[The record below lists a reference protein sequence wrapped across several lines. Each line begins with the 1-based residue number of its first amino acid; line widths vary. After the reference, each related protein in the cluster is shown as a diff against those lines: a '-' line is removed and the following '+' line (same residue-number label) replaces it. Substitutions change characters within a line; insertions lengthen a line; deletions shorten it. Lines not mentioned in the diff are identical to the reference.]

1 MKLNTEWLT
10 DYVEL
15 DAPPEKIARALT
27 ESCAVA
33 EAVYDPY
40 AHLGKVVVARL
51 LSAEPLAGSDKLYR
65 CDVDYGEGTATVIAG
80 APNTKACVGKLTAYV
95 PPDTVLPFGTVTERE
110 LFGVTSAGMLASGL
124 ELGLSA
130 DHTGLLVLEKGKVG
144 QPLVDLFD
152 VPATAIID
160 LETTP
165 NRPDTLS
172 HLGLARQLAAVI
184 GGRFLFPEPEIK
196 PAVVDD
202 GSLVRIECPEL
213 CRRYVGL
220 VVRGVKVGPSPDWL
234 TRRLISI
241 GHRPIS
247 NIVDVTNYVLHGL
260 GQPLHTFD
268 LTKLAG
274 GRIIVRRASHGEV
287 IVSLDGDE
295 CRLTPEMMV
304 IADAERPVA
313 VAGVMGGLESG
324 VVAETTDILI
334 ESAWFEPS
342 SVRATSRELGL
353 ESSSSHLFGR
363 GADPNLA
370 PVAARF
376 AAELIAEIAGGTVDG
391 LLHDCHPVPYKPP
404 EVLLR
409 WGRVGKLLGFDVT
422 PEEGRR
428 ILTALGCAPVT
439 EDESGATWTIPS
451 HRPDLSREVDLIE
464 ELAQVA
470 GYDNV
475 PVELPRLTAAHLNRP
490 DPLMPMH
497 TALAAA
503 GCQEVLTT
511 DFVSLEEAEGLGF
524 SEKDLVAV
532 KNPLD
537 KGHPYLRPSGFIGL
551 LNAARH
557 NASRGAEDLRFYE
570 IATAF
575 TVSGK
580 APVEVKRLCV
590 LLVGERPADG
600 WLTRARNLD
609 FYDLKGVCTALLDA
623 VKIGPTELV
632 PREATEGTPLELA
645 VGLDGTTV
653 GRLLRFGEKLLA
665 AYDLEERAAWGLE
678 LDLEPLL
685 RRAGD
690 VKIEPLPLY
699 PPGTRDL
706 ALVFDEGVRHAD
718 IVEVIRSA
726 GGGLLEDVRLFDVY
740 VGRQVGAG
748 KRSLAY
754 SLIYRAPDRTLTD
767 EEIDAAHERI
777 VKTLRERFSAE
788 LRS

>member
-1 MKLNTEWLT
+1 VKLNTEWLT

-40 AHLGKVVVARL
+40 AHLAKVVVARL
-51 LSAEPLAGSDKLYR
+51 VSAEPLAGSDKLFR
-65 CDVDYGEGTATVIAG
+65 CNVDYGEGTATVIAG
-80 APNTKACVGKLTAYV
+80 APNTPHCVGKLAAYV

-110 LFGVTSAGMLASGL
+110 LFGAKSAGMLASGL

-130 DHTGLLVLEKGKVG
+130 DHAGLLVLKKGKIG
-144 QPLVDLFD
+144 QTLAGLFD
-152 VPATAIID
+152 VPKTAIID

-172 HLGLARQLAAVI
+172 HLGLARQLSAVF
-184 GGRFLFPEPEIK
+184 GVHFK
-196 PAVVDD
+196 YPAPRVNPKSVDD
-202 GSLVRIECPEL
+202 GTLVRIECPDL

-234 TRRLISI
+234 ARRLISI

-247 NIVDVTNYVLHGL
+247 NVVDVTNYVLHGL

-268 LTKLAG
+268 FSKLGG
-274 GRIIVRRASHGEV
+274 GRIIVRRACQGEV
-287 IVSLDGDE
+287 IFSLEGDE

-334 ESAWFEPS
+334 ESAWFEPG
-342 SVRATSRELGL
+342 SVRVTGRGLGL

-376 AAELIAEIAGGTVDG
+376 AAELITEIGGGTVDDR
-391 LLHDCHPVPYKPP
+391 LHDCHPVPYEPP
-404 EVLLR
+404 EVRLR
-409 WGRVGKLLGFDVT
+409 WGRVKKLLGFDVT
-422 PEEGRR
+422 PEEGKR
-428 ILTALGCAPVT
+428 ILTALGCAMVA
-439 EDESGATWTIPS
+439 EDKDGATWSIPS
-451 HRPDLSREVDLIE
+451 HRPDLAREVDLIE

-490 DPLMPMH
+490 DPERPVH
-497 TALAAA
+497 IALAAA

-511 DFVSLEEAEGLGF
+511 DFVSLEEAEGLGYA
-524 SEKDLVAV
+524 EKNLVAV

-557 NASRGAEDLRFYE
+557 NASRGADDLRFYE
-570 IATAF
+570 IATVF
-575 TVSGK
+575 GVLENI
-580 APVEVKRLCV
+580 PVETKRLCV

-600 WLTRARNLD
+600 WFTRARALD
-609 FYDLKGVCTALLDA
+609 FYDLKGVCETLSDAL
-623 VKIGPTELV
+623 KIATPELV
-632 PREATEGTPLELA
+632 PVEVTEGMPLEITVRLGGA
-645 VGLDGTTV
+645 PV
-653 GRLLRFGEKLLA
+653 GRLLRFGQKLLA
-665 AYDLEERAAWGLE
+665 AYDLEERSAWGLE
-678 LDLEPLL
+678 LELETLL

-690 VKIEPLPLY
+690 VKLEPLPLY
-699 PPGTRDL
+699 PPGNRDL
-706 ALVFDEGVRHAD
+706 ALVFDEGVRHAE
-718 IVEVIRSA
+718 ILRAIRSA
-726 GGGLLEDVRLFDVY
+726 GGGLLEEVRLFDVY
-740 VGRQVGAG
+740 VGKQVGAG
-748 KRSLAY
+748 KRSLAF
-754 SLIYRAPDRTLTD
+754 SLTYRAPDRTLTD
-767 EEIDAAHERI
+767 EEIDAAHAKI
-777 VKTLRERFSAE
+777 VETLRERFHAE

>member
-1 MKLNTEWLT
+1 VKLNTDWVK

-15 DAPPEKIARALT
+15 DKTPEEIARVLT

-40 AHLGKVVVARL
+40 AHLGRVVVARL
-51 LSAEPLAGSDKLYR
+51 VTAEPLSGSDKLYR
-65 CDVDYGEGTATVIAG
+65 CEVDFGAGRAVVVAG
-80 APNTKACVGKLTAYV
+80 APNTLTCVGKLTAYV
-95 PPDTVLPFGTVTERE
+95 PPETALPFGTVTERE

-130 DHTGLLVLEKGKVG
+130 DHTGLLVLEKGEVG
-144 QPLVDLFD
+144 QPLSELFT
-152 VPATAIID
+152 VPEAAVID

-172 HLGLARQLAAVI
+172 HLGLARQLAA
-184 GGRFLFPEPEIK
+184 LFRVPFKYPAPRVNPK
-196 PAVVDD
+196 PTDD
-202 GSLVRIECPEL
+202 GSVVRIDCPDL

-220 VVRGVKVGPSPDWL
+220 VVRGVTVGPSPDWL
-234 TRRLISI
+234 ARRLISI

-247 NIVDVTNYVLHGL
+247 NVVDVTNYVLHGL

-268 LTKLAG
+268 LCKLTG
-274 GRIIVRRASHGEV
+274 ERVVVRRAKKGET

-295 CRLTPEMMV
+295 CRLSPEMMV

-324 VVAETTDILI
+324 VTEETMDILI
-334 ESAWFEPS
+334 ESAWFEPA

-376 AAELIAEIAGGTVDG
+376 AAEMIAQIAGGTVDDR
-391 LLHDCHPVPYKPP
+391 LHDCHPVPYTPP
-404 EVLLR
+404 EVRLR
-409 WGRVGKLLGFDVT
+409 WARVGKLLGFDVA
-422 PEEGRR
+422 PAEGRR
-428 ILTALGCAPVT
+428 ILTALGCAMVA
-439 EDESGATWTIPS
+439 EDESGAVWAVPS
-451 HRPDLSREVDLIE
+451 HRPDLAREVDLIE

-490 DPLMPMH
+490 DPLMPVH

-575 TVSGK
+575 TVVGN

-600 WLTRARNLD
+600 WHARARELD
-609 FYDLKGVCTALLDA
+609 FYDAKGVCAALLEA
-623 VKIGPTELV
+623 VKIGSPELV
-632 PREATEGTPLELA
+632 PGKATEGTPLELA
-645 VGLDGTTV
+645 VRLDGTTV
-653 GRLLRFGEKLLA
+653 GRILRFGQKLLA
-665 AYDLEERAAWGLE
+665 AHDLEERVAWGLE
-678 LDLEPLL
+678 LEIETLL
-685 RRAGD
+685 RLSGD
-690 VKIEPLPLY
+690 VIIEPIPLY

-726 GGGLLEDVRLFDVY
+726 GGELLEDVSLFDLY
-740 VGRQVGAG
+740 AGRQVGTG

-754 SLIYRAPDRTLTD
+754 SLTYRAADRTLTD
-767 EEIDAAHERI
+767 EEIDTAHERI
-777 VKTLRERFSAE
+777 VETLRERFHAE

>member
-15 DAPPEKIARALT
+15 DATPAEIARALT

-33 EAVYDPY
+33 EGVTDPY
-40 AHLGKVVVARL
+40 AHLGEVVVARL
-51 LSAEPLAGSDKLYR
+51 ASAEPLSGSDKLFR
-65 CDVDYGEGTATVIAG
+65 CDVDYGEGKAVVVAG
-80 APNTKACVGKLTAYV
+80 APNTLNCVGKLTAYV
-95 PPDTVLPFGTVTERE
+95 PPETTLPFGTVTERE

-130 DHTGLLVLEKGKVG
+130 DHTGLLVLEKGEVG
-144 QPLVDLFD
+144 QPLSELFT
-152 VPATAIID
+152 VPESAVID

-172 HLGLARQLAAVI
+172 HLGLARQLAA
-184 GGRFLFPEPEIK
+184 LFRVPFKYPAPRVNPK
-196 PAVVDD
+196 PTDD
-202 GSLVRIECPEL
+202 GSAVRIECPDL

-220 VVRGVKVGPSPDWL
+220 IVRGVKVGPSPDWL
-234 TRRLISI
+234 ARRLISI

-247 NIVDVTNYVLHGL
+247 NVVDVTNYVLHGL

-268 LTKLAG
+268 LSKLAG
-274 GRIIVRRASHGEV
+274 GRIIVRRASHGEA
-287 IVSLDGDE
+287 IFSLEGDE

-324 VVAETTDILI
+324 VVAGTTDILI

-342 SVRATSRELGL
+342 SVRATSRALGL

-363 GADPNLA
+363 GADENLA

-376 AAELIAEIAGGTVDG
+376 AAEMIAQIAGGTVDDR
-391 LLHDCHPVPYKPP
+391 LHDCHPVPYTPP
-404 EVLLR
+404 EVRLR
-409 WGRVGKLLGFDVT
+409 WGRVGRLLGFDVV
-422 PEEGRR
+422 PAEGRR
-428 ILTALGCAPVT
+428 ILTALGCVMVA
-439 EDESGATWTIPS
+439 EDEDGATWAVPS
-451 HRPDLSREVDLIE
+451 HRPDLAREVDLIE

-490 DPLMPMH
+490 DPEGPVH

-557 NASRGAEDLRFYE
+557 NASRGADDLRFYE

-580 APVEVKRLCV
+580 APVETKRLCV

-600 WLTRARNLD
+600 WHARARALD
-609 FYDLKGVCTALLDA
+609 FYDAKGVCAAILDA
-623 VKIGPTELV
+623 LKTVPPELV
-632 PREATEGTPLELA
+632 PGETTEGTPLELE
-645 VGLDGTTV
+645 VRLDGTAV
-653 GRLLRFGEKLLA
+653 GRLLQFGEKLLA

-678 LDLEPLL
+678 LELELML
-685 RRAGD
+685 RLVGD
-690 VKIEPLPLY
+690 VRIEPLPLY

-706 ALVFDEGVRHAD
+706 AFVFDEGVRHAD
-718 IVEVIRSA
+718 IVEVIRAA
-726 GGGLLEDVRLFDVY
+726 GGELLEDVSLFDVY
-740 VGRQVGAG
+740 VGQQVGAG

-754 SLIYRAPDRTLTD
+754 SLTYRATDRTLTD

-777 VKTLRERFSAE
+777 VQKLRERFHAE

>member
-1 MKLNTEWLT
+1 MPNRSPDRTSST
-10 DYVEL
+10 
-15 DAPPEKIARALT
+15 A
-27 ESCAVA
+27 
-33 EAVYDPY
+33 
-40 AHLGKVVVARL
+40 ARL
-51 LSAEPLAGSDKLYR
+51 
-65 CDVDYGEGTATVIAG
+65 
-80 APNTKACVGKLTAYV
+80 
-95 PPDTVLPFGTVTERE
+95 
-110 LFGVTSAGMLASGL
+110 TSAR
-124 ELGLSA
+124 
-130 DHTGLLVLEKGKVG
+130 GK
-144 QPLVDLFD
+144 
-152 VPATAIID
+152 
-160 LETTP
+160 
-165 NRPDTLS
+165 
-172 HLGLARQLAAVI
+172 AAVL
-184 GGRFLFPEPEIK
+184 GGKFLYPEPKIK

-202 GSLVRIECPEL
+202 GSLVRIECPDL

-234 TRRLISI
+234 ARRLISI

-247 NIVDVTNYVLHGL
+247 NVVDVTNCVLHGL

-268 LTKLAG
+268 LRKLKG
-274 GRIIVRRASHGEV
+274 GRVIVRRARKGES
-287 IVSLDGDE
+287 IVSLEGDE
-295 CRLTPEMMV
+295 CRLTPEIMV
-304 IADAERPVA
+304 IADDERPVA
-313 VAGVMGGLESG
+313 VAGVMGGLETG
-324 VVAETTDILI
+324 VTEETTDILI
-334 ESAWFEPS
+334 ESAWFEPA

-353 ESSSSHLFGR
+353 ESSSGHLFGR

-376 AAELIAEIAGGTVDG
+376 AADLITEIAGGTVDE

-404 EVLLR
+404 VVRLR
-409 WGRVGKLLGFDVT
+409 WGRVGKLLGFDVAP
-422 PEEGRR
+422 PEGKR
-428 ILTALGCAPVT
+428 ILTALGCALVA
-439 EDESGATWTIPS
+439 EDESGAIWSIPS
-451 HRPDLSREVDLIE
+451 HRPDLAREVDLIE

-475 PVELPRLTAAHLNRP
+475 PVELPRLTAAHINRP
-490 DPLMPMH
+490 DPERPVH

-575 TVSGK
+575 AFSPQ

-600 WLTRARNLD
+600 WFNRARDLD
-609 FYDLKGVCTALLDA
+609 FYDAKGVCEALADA
-623 VKIGPTELV
+623 LKIAPPELV
-632 PREATEGTPLELA
+632 PVEATEGTPLEFA
-645 VGLDGTTV
+645 VRLDGTTV
-653 GRLLRFGEKLLA
+653 GRLLRFGKKLLS
-665 AYDLEERAAWGLE
+665 AYNLDERAAWGLE
-678 LDLEPLL
+678 LELESLL
-685 RRAGD
+685 HRAGD

-718 IVEVIRSA
+718 ILGVIRSA
-726 GGGLLEDVRLFDVY
+726 GGGLLEEVRLFDVY
-740 VGRQVGAG
+740 VGKQVGDG

-754 SLIYRAPDRTLTD
+754 SLTYRAPDRTLTD
-767 EEIDAAHERI
+767 EEIDAAHEGI
-777 VKTLRERFSAE
+777 VKTLRERFHAE